1 MKTREKISA
10 ILIGLGVIL
19 AVIPLTSNSSFI
31 AKPINLFSEITDENN
46 AFTVDQV
53 ARFIST
59 EDSTLQLIDLR
70 PVTEFAQMNIPGS
83 VNVPYSDFLKS
94 DPGLILNDK
103 NMKYVFYSNGDLN
116 AGYALAIARGMK
128 YNNTFIMKGG
138 LNDWFETVMNSSFSG
153 EVISARENA
162 LFEARTK
169 SKRLFNDFNSLPDSM
184 KMKYMQARLGEA
196 KKLDGGCE

>member
-1 MKTREKISA
+1 
-10 ILIGLGVIL
+10 
-19 AVIPLTSNSSFI
+19 
-31 AKPINLFSEITDENN
+31 
-46 AFTVDQV
+46 
-53 ARFIST
+53 
-59 EDSTLQLIDLR
+59 
-70 PVTEFAQMNIPGS
+70 MNIPGS

-169 SKRLFNDFNSLPDSM
+169 SKRLFNDFNSLPDSL